1 MFLIIGVL
9 PSKLFNQC
17 QEFEE
22 SRSAKFLKKHYL
34 IPLLEIKLFEFGI
47 GIKQR
52 LAIVTTTAV
61 PDELASINTEMTLF
75 G

>member
-22 SRSAKFLKKHYL
+22 SRSAEFLKKHYL
-34 IPLLEIKLFEFGI
+34 IPLIEIKLFEFGI
-47 GIKQR
+47 GIK
-52 LAIVTTTAV
+52 
-61 PDELASINTEMTLF
+61 
-75 G
+75 